1 MFQYSILKYTNVLS
15 SKGPCPHVL
24 HLCSK
29 VLYCSNVLGFNVLC
43 FNVPSFNDLY
53 SNVLPSVLI
62 IFVLMLR
69 ILYSNVLCSVF

>member
-1 MFQYSILKYTNVLS
+1 MFLVLRV
-15 SKGPCPHVL
+15 HVL
-24 HLCSK
+24 MFYIDALK
-29 VLYCSNVLGFNVLC
+29 FYICSNVLGFNVLC

-53 SNVLPSVLI
+53 SNVPPSVLI